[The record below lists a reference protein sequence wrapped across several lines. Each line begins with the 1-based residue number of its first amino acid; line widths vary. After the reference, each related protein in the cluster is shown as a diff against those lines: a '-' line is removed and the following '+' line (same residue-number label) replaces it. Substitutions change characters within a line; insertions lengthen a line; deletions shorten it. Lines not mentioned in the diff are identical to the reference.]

1 MKDKRRVVVTGMGI
15 LSPIGN
21 TIESYHEGLKKGICG
36 IEEITA
42 FDTRGWKYQYGAE
55 IKKFDPSIYFSKK
68 ELKRMD
74 RASQISLVA
83 CKEAIEKS
91 MLDFSKEDKNRC
103 GVCLG
108 TTLGGTILAGKYYK
122 KLSATSRHF
131 VSYLLDYP
139 LYSAGT
145 RICVNYGLLGPNIV
159 TSTACSSAN
168 VAMSCAFDL
177 VRLGET
183 DVMVTGGFD
192 TMAELTWAGFGVL
205 RNVSTKI
212 CRPFDKNREGLILGE
227 GVGILIFEEL
237 EHAEGRNAPIFAEIL
252 SYGMS
257 SDAYHMTA
265 PDISGKGPA
274 TSMSVALESA
284 VISYEKI
291 DYINAH
297 GTGTLYNDL
306 IETIAIKKVFKDYAY
321 KIPISS
327 TKSMIGHT
335 LGACGAIELIATILA
350 MNYNFVPPT
359 INYETPD
366 PKCDLDYVTNA
377 SREKR
382 VDFAMSNTFG
392 FGGNN
397 CSIVV
402 GKYFEESYYGKDK
415 A

>member
-1 MKDKRRVVVTGMGI
+1 MKNKRRVVVTGMGI
-15 LSPIGN
+15 LSPIGD
-21 TIESYHEGLKKGICG
+21 TIESYCQGLKKGICG
-36 IEEITA
+36 IEKITA
-42 FDTRGWKYQYGAE
+42 FDTRGWKYKYGAE
-55 IKKFDPSIYFSKK
+55 IKNLELFKYFSKR

-83 CKEAIEKS
+83 CNEAIERSK
-91 MLDFSKEDKNRC
+91 LDFSKEDKRRC

-122 KLSATSRHF
+122 KLFATSKHF

-168 VAMSCAFDL
+168 VAMGCAFDL
-177 VRLGET
+177 IRFAEADIVI
-183 DVMVTGGFD
+183 TGGFD
-192 TMAELTWAGFGVL
+192 TMAELTCAGFGVL
-205 RNVSTKI
+205 RNVSTSL

-227 GVGILIFEEL
+227 GAGILIFEEL
-237 EHAEGRNAPIFAEIL
+237 EHAKGRNAPIFAEIL
-252 SYGMS
+252 SYSVS

-274 TSMSVALESA
+274 ASMSLALESA
-284 VISYEKI
+284 MISYEKI

-321 KIPISS
+321 EIPISS

-335 LGACGAIELIATILA
+335 LGACGANELIATILA
-350 MNYNFVPPT
+350 INYNFVPPT

-366 PKCDLDYVTNA
+366 PKCDLDYVPNA
-377 SREKR
+377 SRDKR
-382 VDFAMSNTFG
+382 VNFAMSNTFG

-402 GKYFEESYYGKDK
+402 GKYFEE
-415 A
+415 